1 MVVRKSKLARREKAP
16 ETCIPKRG
24 GVRPVASSRVD
35 KELKVFEGIGEVSPH
50 THYPRTRP
58 GIKHT
63 AWSITP
69 RPSASSYRPGTVP
82 IYSPVTLGAR
92 DKRYFSGS
100 GALHGATIAETVG
113 KVTDVLYMTTEKAA
127 SHLSYHNSVWES
139 P

>member
-1 MVVRKSKLARREKAP
+1 M
-16 ETCIPKRG
+16 
-24 GVRPVASSRVD
+24 RPVARSRVE

-50 THYPRTRP
+50 THFTRTRP

-69 RPSASSYRPGTVP
+69 RPAASSYRPGTVTTH
-82 IYSPVTLGAR
+82 SPVALGAR

>member
-1 MVVRKSKLARREKAP
+1 MG
-16 ETCIPKRG
+16 IPKRG
-24 GVRPVASSRVD
+24 GGRPVGRNQELSR
-35 KELKVFEGIGEVSPH
+35 FEGIGEVSPH
-50 THYPRTRP
+50 THCPRTRP

>member
-1 MVVRKSKLARREKAP
+1 M
-16 ETCIPKRG
+16 
-24 GVRPVASSRVD
+24 
-35 KELKVFEGIGEVSPH
+35 SPH
-50 THYPRTRP
+50 THYTRTRP

-69 RPSASSYRPGTVP
+69 RPSVSSYRPGTVP
-82 IYSPVTLGAR
+82 IHSPVTLGER

>member
-1 MVVRKSKLARREKAP
+1 MYL
-16 ETCIPKRG
+16 T
-24 GVRPVASSRVD
+24 SSRCETRCTLSVD
-35 KELKVFEGIGEVSPH
+35 KSSRFFEGIGEVSPH
-50 THYPRTRP
+50 THYTRTRP
-58 GIKHT
+58 GIKRT

-82 IYSPVTLGAR
+82 IHSPVTLGAR

>member
-1 MVVRKSKLARREKAP
+1 MHAIE
-16 ETCIPKRG
+16 
-24 GVRPVASSRVD
+24 SSR
-35 KELKVFEGIGEVSPH
+35 FEGIGEVSPH
-50 THYPRTRP
+50 THYTRTRL

-82 IYSPVTLGAR
+82 IHSPVTLGAR